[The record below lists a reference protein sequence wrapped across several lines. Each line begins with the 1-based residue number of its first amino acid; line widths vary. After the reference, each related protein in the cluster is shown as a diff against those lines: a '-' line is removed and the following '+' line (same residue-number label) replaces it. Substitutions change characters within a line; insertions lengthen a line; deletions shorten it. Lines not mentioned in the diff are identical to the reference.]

1 MLAEDFSLQSGRV
14 TDLLFLF
21 SFYFCR
27 VFLLK
32 LSFYIVFLSI
42 EPRRDPNLCKHFKA
56 NQPDA
61 PPCSQCVSWHLRGE
75 VTNAVIVCVCECAW
89 PSLGE
94 KMVFA
99 CVPAPATCLGLMRLL
114 ASLSHWLPGTASV
127 FLYTCVSACAEST
140 GERQSQCHPDTLTGL
155 QYESVRAHNEA
166 NAVKNGCAC

>member
-99 CVPAPATCLGLMRLL
+99 CVSGVDEVTGFSVQLVACDCICVFVYVCECMCRKHRRETVTVPSRHIDRPA
-114 ASLSHWLPGTASV
+114 V
-127 FLYTCVSACAEST
+127 
-140 GERQSQCHPDTLTGL
+140 
-155 QYESVRAHNEA
+155 
-166 NAVKNGCAC
+166 

>member
-1 MLAEDFSLQSGRV
+1 MLSL
-14 TDLLFLF
+14 
-21 SFYFCR
+21 
-27 VFLLK
+27 
-32 LSFYIVFLSI
+32 
-42 EPRRDPNLCKHFKA
+42 
-56 NQPDA
+56 
-61 PPCSQCVSWHLRGE
+61 
-75 VTNAVIVCVCECAW
+75 CVCECAW

-114 ASLSHWLPGTASV
+114 ASLSNWLPGTASV

-140 GERQSQCHPDTLTGL
+140 GERQSQCHADTLTGL